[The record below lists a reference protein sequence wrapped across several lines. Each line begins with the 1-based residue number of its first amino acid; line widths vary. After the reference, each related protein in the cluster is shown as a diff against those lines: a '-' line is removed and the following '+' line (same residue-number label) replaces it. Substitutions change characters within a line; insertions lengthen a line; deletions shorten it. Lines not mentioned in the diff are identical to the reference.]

1 MHRPGNNELR
11 TSPWGGGDIEQHVG
25 RGFRIRNSA
34 RREIIKRDGAAS
46 QVGLM
51 HGYMDMCSS
60 RCCDGIVFPTLA
72 GWGAAKTRQ
81 ETEPHRATVVTK
93 LLERHWRRGRGGVCG
108 ERCVLALRDGEAV
121 GRAEDH
127 ARVGP
132 ARLHRLIAR
141 VMQRVSARP
150 AAHTKAAICIREQRF
165 RFRWTQL
172 LRKVN

>member
-1 MHRPGNNELR
+1 MFRSSGSQLVETDMHRPGNNELR
-11 TSPWGGGDIEQHVG
+11 TSPWWWRHRAHRTG
-25 RGFRIRNSA
+25 RAFRIRKINSA
-34 RREIIKRDGAAS
+34 RREIKRDGAAS

-108 ERCVLALRDGEAV
+108 ERCVLALRVGEAV

-150 AAHTKAAICIREQRF
+150 AAHTKARH
-165 RFRWTQL
+165 L
-172 LRKVN
+172 